1 MTSGLDLLFVEV
13 LYLEAVLQACGLGLL
28 HARLHRQLRTPL
40 GSLAYRVGSLRLGS
54 VPFFK

>member
-13 LYLEAVLQACGLGLL
+13 LYLEAVLQASGLGLL
-28 HARLHRQLRTPL
+28 HARLHRQLSTPL
-40 GSLAYRVGSLRLGS
+40 GSLPYRVCSLRLGS